1 LDLDDRRRHQGDATM
16 SDPLLLNKWA
26 GAVLGAA
33 LVIFGGR
40 TAMDIAL
47 HEPKM
52 KKAGWDLPRPDPAA
66 ISKGGAPVAA
76 AFDFAALA
84 EGLKKVS
91 DANVSAGQDG
101 FKKCAACHTIAK
113 GGENRVGPNLW
124 GVLNRQKAAVANFA
138 YSDAAKAK
146 GGTWSYENFA
156 QFLWDPRG
164 YMPGNKMAFAGV
176 KDKQELTDLMA
187 YLRTQADTPPPL
199 PQ

>member
-1 LDLDDRRRHQGDATM
+1 M

-26 GAVLGAA
+26 GAALAAA

-40 TAMDIAL
+40 TLMDIAA

-52 KKAGWDLPRPDPAA
+52 KMAGWDLPRPDPAA
-66 ISKGGAPVAA
+66 KGGPAPTAA
-76 AFDFAALA
+76 KFDFAVLA
-84 EGLKKVS
+84 EGLKTATEASVT
-91 DANVSAGQDG
+91 AGQEG

-113 GGENRVGPNLW
+113 GADNRVGPNLW
-124 GVLNRQKAAVANFA
+124 GIINRQKASIGGFT
-138 YSDAAKAK
+138 YSEAAKAK
-146 GGTWSYENFA
+146 GGNWTFENFS

-187 YLRTQADTPPPL
+187 YLRTQADAPAPL